1 MHTAIARDNNDDAAA
16 KEEMAGRT
24 QRHPVLVLTRS
35 SIRPSGDAGAAPAS
49 ICRHASYGG
58 LRVKR
63 QPPPLNYT
71 RRLHGPFPVNGSDGA
86 LPAGIRG

>member
-1 MHTAIARDNNDDAAA
+1 M
-16 KEEMAGRT
+16 
-24 QRHPVLVLTRS
+24 LVLTRS

-49 ICRHASYGG
+49 ICRQASYGG

-63 QPPPLNYT
+63 RAPPLNYT
-71 RRLHGPFPVNGSDGA
+71 RRLHGLFPVNGSDGA